1 MNAKSKSKKMLV
13 TDSDQLM
20 MIRNPFKLQILQY
33 LNEPHSASE
42 VAKFCGES
50 PQKMNYHF
58 KKLENAGL
66 IMKMGT
72 RSVRNLVEVLYE
84 SVAEQYVVTEQTDI
98 QSDLIQQLKD
108 QGPLMHLY
116 DLSEQIKA
124 DTVELLNIVEDAVH
138 VPSAALDFQIQFA
151 NEEERKAFLD
161 DYIELVH
168 GLVAKYQT
176 EKTADSPRFK
186 ALLAVYPEG
195 NEGGEAE

>member
-1 MNAKSKSKKMLV
+1 VNAKIKAKKMLV
-13 TDSDQLM
+13 TDAEQLM

-66 IMKMGT
+66 IWKVGT

-84 SVAEQYVVTEQTDI
+84 SVAEQYVVTEQTGI
-98 QSDLIQQLKD
+98 QSDLVQQLKD

-116 DLSEQIKA
+116 DLSEQIKK
-124 DTVELLNIVEDAVH
+124 DTVELLNHVEDAVH
-138 VPSAALDFQIQFA
+138 VPSAALDFQVQFA

-161 DYIELVH
+161 EYIELVH
-168 GLVAKYQT
+168 GLVSKYQAEHTT
-176 EKTADSPRFK
+176 ETPRFK
-186 ALLAVYPEG
+186 AVLAVYPEG
-195 NEGGEAE
+195 LQGGEEE